1 MFKKVKN
8 QKLYLQIVNQIRD
21 LITSGKLKAGDK
33 LPPERVLAEKFG
45 ASRASIRE
53 AMSALEILGIIESK
67 ISQGNFIKID
77 GTDASIN
84 GELLKE
90 LLRNH
95 SPFEVFEARNK
106 IEPILAAIAAERR
119 TEGDA
124 KKLNACLTKLN
135 TLGSQL
141 EDDID
146 NLDNIE
152 SYIEEDRKFHLL
164 ISQSAHNS
172 VLFTVYSGVN
182 LMLKEKHWKALK
194 RKAIF
199 TEGNLKKFKKEHTE
213 IFDAIYNSNPELA
226 NLKMQ
231 EHMIGIQKDMFGN

>member
-8 QKLYLQIVNQIRD
+8 QKLYLQIVNQIRT
-21 LITSGKLKAGDK
+21 LIASGKLKAGDK

-53 AMSALEILGIIESK
+53 AMSALEILGLIESK
-67 ISQGNFIKID
+67 SSQGNFIKVD
-77 GTDASIN
+77 VTDASID

-90 LLRNH
+90 LLKNH
-95 SPFEVFEARNK
+95 SPFEVFEARHK
-106 IEPILAAIAAERR
+106 IEPILATIAAERR
-119 TEGDA
+119 TDGDIT
-124 KKLNACLTKLN
+124 KLNTCLTKLN

-141 EDDID
+141 EDDL
-146 NLDNIE
+146 NNIE

-164 ISQSAHNS
+164 IARSAHNS

-182 LMLKEKHWKALK
+182 LMLKEKHWKTLK
-194 RKAIF
+194 RKAMF
-199 TEGNLKKFKKEHTE
+199 KEGNLKKFEKEHTE
-213 IFDAIYNSNPELA
+213 IFNAIYNSNPELA

-231 EHMIGIQKDMFGN
+231 EHMIGIQKDMFDN

>member
-8 QKLYLQIVNQIRD
+8 QKLYLQIVNQIRN

-53 AMSALEILGIIESK
+53 AMSALEILGLIESK
-67 ISQGNFIKID
+67 SSQGNFIKVD
-77 GTDASIN
+77 VTDASID

-90 LLRNH
+90 LLKNH
-95 SPFEVFEARNK
+95 SPFEVFEARHK

-119 TEGDA
+119 TDEDIT
-124 KKLNACLTKLN
+124 KLNTCLTKLN

-141 EDDID
+141 EDDL
-146 NLDNIE
+146 NNIE

-164 ISQSAHNS
+164 IARSAHNS

-182 LMLKEKHWKALK
+182 LMLKEKHWKTLK

-199 TEGNLKKFKKEHTE
+199 KEGNLKKFEKEHTE
-213 IFDAIYNSNPELA
+213 IFNAIYNSNPELA

-231 EHMIGIQKDMFGN
+231 EHMIGIQKDMFDN

>member
-1 MFKKVKN
+1 MFKKVKS

-21 LITSGKLKAGDK
+21 LIASGRLKAGDK

-53 AMSALEILGIIESK
+53 AMSALEILNLIENKS
-67 ISQGNFIKID
+67 SQGNFIKVDI
-77 GTDASIN
+77 TDASID

-90 LLRNH
+90 LLINH
-95 SPFEVFEARNK
+95 SPFEVFETRHK
-106 IEPILAAIAAERR
+106 IEPILAAMAAERR
-119 TEGDA
+119 TDEDV
-124 KKLNACLTKLN
+124 KKLSTCLTRLN
-135 TLGSQL
+135 ALGTQIEQSSK
-141 EDDID
+141 
-146 NLDNIE
+146 NIE
-152 SYIEEDRKFHLL
+152 DYIEEDRKFHLL
-164 ISQSAHNS
+164 IARSAHNS

-199 TEGNLKKFKKEHTE
+199 KEGNLKKFEKEHTE
-213 IFDAIYNSNPELA
+213 IFNAIYNSNPEIA

-231 EHMIGIQKDMFGN
+231 EHMIGIQKDMFDN

>member
-1 MFKKVKN
+1 MFKKVKS

-53 AMSALEILGIIESK
+53 AMSALEILGLIESK
-67 ISQGNFIKID
+67 SSQGNFIKVD
-77 GTDASIN
+77 VTDASID

-95 SPFEVFEARNK
+95 SPFEVFETRHK
-106 IEPILAAIAAERR
+106 IEPILAAMAAERR
-119 TEGDA
+119 TDEDI
-124 KKLNACLTKLN
+124 KKLNACLVRLN
-135 TLGSQL
+135 TLGSQIEYDL
-141 EDDID
+141 K
-146 NLDNIE
+146 NIE
-152 SYIEEDRKFHLL
+152 DYIEEDRRFHLL
-164 ISQSAHNS
+164 IARSAHNS

-194 RKAIF
+194 RKAMF
-199 TEGNLKKFKKEHTE
+199 KEGNIKKFEKEHTE
-213 IFDAIYNSNPELA
+213 IFNAIYNSNPELA

-231 EHMIGIQKDMFGN
+231 EHMIGIQKDMFDN

>member
-1 MFKKVKN
+1 MFKKVKS
-8 QKLYLQIVNQIRD
+8 QKLYLQIVNQIRN

-53 AMSALEILGIIESK
+53 AMSALEILGLIESK
-67 ISQGNFIKID
+67 ISQGNFIKVDI
-77 GTDASIN
+77 TDASID

-90 LLRNH
+90 LLKNH
-95 SPFEVFEARNK
+95 SPFEVFETRHK

-119 TEGDA
+119 TDEDIR
-124 KKLNACLTKLN
+124 KLNTCLVRLN
-135 TLGSQL
+135 TLGL
-141 EDDID
+141 HIEYDLKNTED
-146 NLDNIE
+146 
-152 SYIEEDRKFHLL
+152 YIEEDRRFHLL
-164 ISQSAHNS
+164 IARSAHNS

-182 LMLKEKHWKALK
+182 LMLKEQHWKALK

-199 TEGNLKKFKKEHTE
+199 KEGNIKKFEKEHTE
-213 IFDAIYNSNPELA
+213 IFNAIYNSNPELA

-231 EHMIGIQKDMFGN
+231 EHMIGIQKDMFDN

>member
-1 MFKKVKN
+1 MFEKVKS
-8 QKLYLQIVNQIRD
+8 QKLYLQIVNQIRN
-21 LITSGKLKAGDK
+21 LIASGRLKAGDK

-53 AMSALEILGIIESK
+53 AMSALEILGLIESK
-67 ISQGNFIKID
+67 SSQGNFIKVD
-77 GTDASIN
+77 VTDASID

-90 LLRNH
+90 LLKNH
-95 SPFEVFEARNK
+95 SPFEVFEARHK
-106 IEPILAAIAAERR
+106 IEPILATIAAERR
-119 TEGDA
+119 TDEDIT
-124 KKLNACLTKLN
+124 KLNTCLVRLN

-141 EDDID
+141 EDDL
-146 NLDNIE
+146 NNIE

-164 ISQSAHNS
+164 IARSAHNS

-199 TEGNLKKFKKEHTE
+199 KEGNLKKFEKEHTE
-213 IFDAIYNSNPELA
+213 IFNAIYNSNPELA

-231 EHMIGIQKDMFGN
+231 EHMIGIQKDMFDN